1 MILIEFHLGLRQV
14 VMALMNWAI
23 DVPQK
28 LLQSDAKLFPKMN
41 NKKIHLFLNFIGKFK
56 FGKQEELIIKES

>member
-14 VMALMNWAI
+14 FMALMNWAI

-28 LLQSDAKLFPKMN
+28 LLQSDAKLFLKMN
-41 NKKIHLFLNFIGKFK
+41 FIFIYLLEIIFYFNKKSK
-56 FGKQEELIIKES
+56 

>member
-1 MILIEFHLGLRQV
+1 LGLRQV

-28 LLQSDAKLFPKMN
+28 LLQSDARLFPKM
-41 NKKIHLFLNFIGKFK
+41 KFK
-56 FGKQEELIIKES
+56 KYIFLLLRIISYLF

>member
-1 MILIEFHLGLRQV
+1 MIFIKYHLGLRQV

-28 LLQSDAKLFPKMN
+28 LLQSDAKPN
-41 NKKIHLFLNFIGKFK
+41 IKK
-56 FGKQEELIIKES
+56 EELIIKKSYFY

>member
-1 MILIEFHLGLRQV
+1 MMLIEYHLGLRQV

-28 LLQSDAKLFPKMN
+28 LLQSDAKPFL
-41 NKKIHLFLNFIGKFK
+41 KKNMANSKSIL
-56 FGKQEELIIKES
+56 

>member
-1 MILIEFHLGLRQV
+1 MILIKYHLGLRQV

-28 LLQSDAKLFPKMN
+28 LLQSDAKLLSK
-41 NKKIHLFLNFIGKFK
+41 
-56 FGKQEELIIKES
+56 EELIIKKSYIIKL

>member
-41 NKKIHLFLNFIGKFK
+41 KKIHLFLNFIGKFK
-56 FGKQEELIIKES
+56 FGKLEELIIKES

>member
-1 MILIEFHLGLRQV
+1 MIFIKYHLGLRQV

-28 LLQSDAKLFPKMN
+28 LLQSDAKLFSIQR
-41 NKKIHLFLNFIGKFK
+41 KK
-56 FGKQEELIIKES
+56 EELIIKKSYIIIL

>member
-1 MILIEFHLGLRQV
+1 MILREFHLGLRQV

-28 LLQSDAKLFPKMN
+28 LLQSDARLFPK
-41 NKKIHLFLNFIGKFK
+41 LNLIFILLLWIIFYVYY
-56 FGKQEELIIKES
+56 LIKYIIERL

>member
-28 LLQSDAKLFPKMN
+28 LLQSDARLFPK
-41 NKKIHLFLNFIGKFK
+41 LNLIFILLLWIIFYVYY
-56 FGKQEELIIKES
+56 LIKYIIERL